1 MQQTSLLAHLY
12 PYFKGSQED
21 VATSSLSY
29 IVSRNECINKAFTN
43 HISKI
48 LQIPINETYQYK
60 CQAVGKNN
68 ERPDMAGYDT
78 NGDEKLLCESKFYAA
93 LTINQ
98 PNTYLKRLIEEKGIG
113 LIFICPDVRKKGL
126 WNELTKLVD
135 KDIDL
140 ESNEINDFCIEI
152 NNSIRLGITS
162 WKAVLSELEQTAMA
176 TAMNCVPDIKQL
188 QGYCDQLDHEAFIP
202 FDVEDFGID
211 LAMKAERPYR
221 LLNALVEAI
230 KAEPNH
236 EVNSKGLRKAKFHS
250 GDRRYLRID
259 GFCVNLEFDTNKW
272 KNPDTKNTP
281 FWISINKDINGG
293 WQQDEQCK
301 KAMLRVAPD
310 LTFETYIALIPK
322 CYVALS
328 EVADDMKKQVFEYI
342 QLFKET

>member
-1 MQQTSLLAHLY
+1 MPQTSLLAHLY

-29 IVSRNECINKAFTN
+29 IVSCNECINKAFTN

-135 KDIDL
+135 KDKDL

-162 WKAVLSELEQTAMA
+162 WKAVLSELEQAAMA
-176 TAMNCVPDIKQL
+176 TAINCVPDIKQL
-188 QGYCDQLDHEAFIP
+188 QGYCDQLDNEAFIP
-202 FDVEDFGID
+202 FDVEDFGVD
-211 LAMKAERPYR
+211 YAMKAERPFV
-221 LLNALVEAI
+221 LLDALVDAI
-230 KAEPNH
+230 KNEPNH
-236 EVNSKGLRKAKFHS
+236 EVSLKNLMASPFWS
-250 GDRRYLRID
+250 GYRRYIRID
-259 GFCVNLEFDTNKW
+259 GFCVNLEYDTNKW
-272 KNPDTKNTP
+272 KKPDSKNTP
-281 FWISINKDINGG
+281 FWISINKNINKK
-293 WQQDEQCK
+293 WQQDEQCQ
-301 KAMLRVAPD
+301 KAMLKIASEMKD
-310 LTFETYIALIPK
+310 GTYIALIPK
-322 CYVALS
+322 CYMALS